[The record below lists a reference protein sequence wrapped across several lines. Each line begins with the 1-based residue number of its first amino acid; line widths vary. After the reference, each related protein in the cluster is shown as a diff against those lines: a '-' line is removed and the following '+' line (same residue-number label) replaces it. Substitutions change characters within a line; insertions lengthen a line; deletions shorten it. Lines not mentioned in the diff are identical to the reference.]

1 MSEHI
6 EKIVPKSRL
15 SLVADV
21 LCHVLRNV
29 ADASSV
35 RRLRYGQV
43 WQEGGWTV
51 CQPVSVFVVGCG
63 WQGWAMAAGVAG
75 RRLLWRARP
84 GCGAG
89 VGDRLS
95 SVFAEGDGRV
105 GVHQL
110 NCPVRYGDD
119 CCQHYHGECCRIYPP
134 ETVNSV

>member
-21 LCHVLRNV
+21 LCHVLLNV

-51 CQPVSVFVVGCG
+51 CQPVSVFAAVCGGLWLSRVICGGRCG
-63 WQGWAMAAGVAG
+63 WLWLARVGYGGRSRWSSVYVAG
-75 RRLLWRARP
+75 W
-84 GCGAG
+84 
-89 VGDRLS
+89 DS
-95 SVFAEGDGRV
+95 RV
-105 GVHQL
+105 
-110 NCPVRYGDD
+110 
-119 CCQHYHGECCRIYPP
+119 
-134 ETVNSV
+134 